1 VSHLLEEYAEKES
14 ARNGRGY
21 QFWQSYITHKI
32 LANRTPL
39 PGYLRII
46 RNTAEY
52 LCEQQCDSENPTTI
66 REVVHTLCSQPSG
79 FFKLPPLH
87 DCELNDSRTLLQGA
101 IISKRP
107 DVVRRILQLP
117 NTQDSILDDRSAK
130 DYFNS
135 PLWLA
140 GESGSL
146 ELIEILL
153 STRFRALEEARE
165 WVMKGAIHGGH
176 LEAIRFILD
185 PRWGPVNF
193 ISSAHCIEEPLVSGT
208 IRSPDVDF
216 YAQLY
221 SLLDSRRTMQYP
233 IELEPY
239 NLDEILHEV
248 VGWHTQ
254 RADVAAHLLDA
265 GAIVQE
271 KKYPLN
277 RARNRFGSCDS
288 WELPRPWNPL
298 RQAVKGGNEK
308 IVQLLLSRGADPDS
322 TDDDV
327 LWHAVKLGRLD
338 IVRMLVEHG
347 AKIEYKSHPAAALF
361 TGRVERRP
369 LLVMAALLEHTKM
382 YRFLLENNAT
392 LESSKWAGIALHDAQ
407 AEGMESVIEFLT
419 DLGAVPRSHALLDQD
434 LLRLRDIAAGRISK
448 RPVGSLHARHS
459 HRSQS

>member
-1 VSHLLEEYAEKES
+1 MSHLTEEYAEKES
-14 ARNGRGY
+14 ARYDGGC
-21 QFWQSYITHKI
+21 QFWQSYITHKV

-39 PGYLRII
+39 PGHLRII

-52 LCEQQCDSENPTTI
+52 LCDQQSDGENTTTI
-66 REVVHTLCSQPSG
+66 REAVHTLCSQTSG
-79 FFKLPPLH
+79 LLTSPLPYDCKLNEP
-87 DCELNDSRTLLQGA
+87 RTLLQGA
-101 IISKRP
+101 IITRRP
-107 DVVRRILQLP
+107 DVVRSILELP
-117 NTQDSILDDRSAK
+117 NTPDSILDDRSVK
-130 DYFNS
+130 DYFHS

-153 STRFRALEEARE
+153 STRFRALDETRE
-165 WVMKGAIHGGH
+165 HVMKGAIHGGH

-185 PRWGPVNF
+185 LRWGPVNF
-193 ISSAHCIEEPLVSGT
+193 ISSSHCIEGPLVSGT

-221 SLLDSRRTMQYP
+221 SLLYSCRTTQYP
-233 IELEPY
+233 IELVPY
-239 NLDEILHEV
+239 SVNYILYEV
-248 VGWHTQ
+248 AGWHTQ
-254 RADVAAHLLDA
+254 RVDVVEHLLDA

-271 KKYPLN
+271 KKFPLN
-277 RARNRFGSCDS
+277 RARNRFGGGS
-288 WELPRPWNPL
+288 WELPQPWNPL

-308 IVQLLLSRGADPDS
+308 IVQLLLNRGADPNL

-347 AKIEYKSHPAAALF
+347 AKIEHESHPAAALF

-382 YRFLLENNAT
+382 YHFLLENHAT

-407 AEGMESVIEFLT
+407 AEGMESVTKLLT
-419 DLGAVPRSHALLDQD
+419 DLGAVPRSPVLLDQD
-434 LLRLRDIAAGRISK
+434 LLRLKDIAAGKASK
-448 RPVGSLHARHS
+448 RPVGSY
-459 HRSQS
+459 